1 MEIRSQTLGFPRI
14 GREREMKK
22 ALEAYWRGAT
32 DESALHK
39 ARHDVEELGF
49 QAQMGIDRVGVGD
62 VTFYDHVLDWA
73 IRFGLIPARFQHLD
87 GLELTFAMARGSE
100 GIQPLE
106 LTKWFDTNYHYL
118 VPEIDDDIVPHPR
131 FDEYLEMTKRS
142 VAQLGERA
150 VPIVLGPMTLLTLSR
165 LGGDWQAILGKLI
178 PLYSELLQELSAIG
192 VSEVQIHEPTLVLG
206 EAAAR
211 ETSYRNA
218 FDALAE
224 AGPPINLVTYFDD
237 LGETYPWVVEL
248 PISTLSLDFTRG
260 SNLDLIREHGWPSGL
275 TLGAGIVDGR
285 SVWRIHPG
293 KVLPL
298 MKELQRLAPLRI
310 SASCSMMFVPYAAAR
325 EDKLPNG
332 LHGALAFADEKVD
345 ELRLLASVAAGNE
358 HTEELNALE
367 AIWASIEADGQR
379 GDDWQN
385 RLNGLGPGSFERQ
398 SHFDQRRK
406 AQVGL
411 PPFPTTTIGSFPQTA
426 AIRSLRARHRKGEVS
441 LDDYRAEIDGW
452 IEHAINRQED
462 LGLDVLVHGEFER
475 TDMVEFF
482 AEKLEGI
489 AVSQHGW
496 VQSYGNRY
504 VRPPII
510 WSAVRREKPMTLRE
524 FKVAKSLTD
533 KPIKGMITG
542 PVTIL
547 NWSFPRIDIPRK
559 EIALQIALALR
570 EEVIDLEAAGA
581 RVIQVDEPAL
591 REGMPLKPER
601 WQEYLTWAVDAFR
614 LATAGVGDET
624 QVHTHMCYAEFGE
637 ILEAIERMDADVISI
652 ENARSN
658 DEGLFQ
664 LAEGGYRREVGPGVF
679 DVHSVRTP
687 EVEEMQDR
695 LEGYLRH
702 LQPEQIWV
710 NPDCGLKTRTWD
722 DVLPALANMIKAV
735 EELRSIHSGERSGF
749 QPEMIEKRGG

>member
-14 GREREMKK
+14 GRDREMKK
-22 ALEAYWRGAT
+22 ALEAYWRGT
-32 DESALHK
+32 LDESAL
-39 ARHDVEELGF
+39 R
-49 QAQMGIDRVGVGD
+49 QAQLVVETQGLRAQGGIDHVGVAD

-73 IRFGLIPARFQHLD
+73 IRFGLIPARFRHLD

-118 VPEIDDDIVPHPR
+118 VPEIEGDIVPEPR
-131 FDEYLEMTKRS
+131 FDDFLDMTKRS
-142 VAQLGERA
+142 VEQLGERA
-150 VPIVLGPMTLLTLSR
+150 VPIVLGPMTLLALSR
-165 LGGDWQAILGKLI
+165 LDMDWRVVLEKLV
-178 PLYSELLQELSAIG
+178 PLYRDLLQELNAIG
-192 VSEVQIHEPTLVLG
+192 VREVQIHEPGLVLG
-206 EAAAR
+206 EAAAW
-211 ETSYRNA
+211 EIAYRNA
-218 FDALAE
+218 MDVLAE

-237 LGETYPWVVEL
+237 LGAAYSWVVDL

-260 SNLDLIREHGWPSGL
+260 NNLDLIREHGWPSGL

-285 SVWRIHPG
+285 SVWRIRPSR
-293 KVLPL
+293 VLPL
-298 MKELQRLAPLRI
+298 IKELQALAPLRI
-310 SASCSMMFVPYAAAR
+310 GASSSMMFVPYAAAR
-325 EDKLPNG
+325 EDKLPDR
-332 LHGALAFADEKVD
+332 LQGAMAFADEKLD
-345 ELRLLASVAAGNE
+345 ELRLLASVSAGND
-358 HTEELNALE
+358 HADELKELD
-367 AIWASIEADGQR
+367 AIWASLEEDGRR
-379 GDDWQN
+379 GEDWQS
-385 RLNGLGPGSFERQ
+385 RLAALGPGSFARR
-398 SHFDQRRK
+398 SNYDQRRK

-411 PPFPTTTIGSFPQTA
+411 PPFPTTTIGSFPQTP
-426 AIRSLRARHRKGEVS
+426 AIRSLRARHRRGEVS

-452 IEHAINRQED
+452 IEDAISRQED

-489 AVSQHGW
+489 AVTQHGW

-510 WSAVRREKPMTLRE
+510 WSDVRREEPMTLRE
-524 FKVAKSLTD
+524 FKVAKSHTE
-533 KPIKGMITG
+533 KPVKGMITG

-547 NWSFPRIDIPRK
+547 NWSFPRIDIPRN

-570 EEVIDLEAAGA
+570 EEVIDLETAGA

-601 WQEYLTWAVDAFR
+601 WEEYLTWAVDAFR
-614 LATAGVGDET
+614 LATAGVRDET

-658 DEGLFQ
+658 DEGLVQ
-664 LAEGGYRREVGPGVF
+664 LAEGGYRREIGPGVY
-679 DVHSVRTP
+679 DVHSVKAP
-687 EVEEMQDR
+687 EVNEMRIR
-695 LEGYLRH
+695 LEGYLQH
-702 LQPEQIWV
+702 LSPEQIWV
-710 NPDCGLKTRTWD
+710 NPDCGLKTRTWVD
-722 DVLPALANMIKAV
+722 TLPALTNMVAAV
-735 EELRSIHSGERSGF
+735 QELRLARGADHREPQRSIV
-749 QPEMIEKRGG
+749 EKRGA